1 MKRALLLIGVL
12 AAALPVGA
20 LAQQDP
26 GIYDMFYGEADS
38 ARFNAKPSE
47 DLSKYLIKEMEH
59 WQTRGIQLTSDD
71 LKSAINGN
79 LWNGDGTGLC
89 QNKVDMSGK
98 AFDFVAGG
106 TDGESSC
113 IVLQQNILG
122 LLRFEQSIDQ
132 LGSDLIS
139 IANGAELAVA
149 DEPHRPVDM
158 ARVAMTLRRVWMG
171 TGAAVIPWN
180 GDADSEIGELEN
192 HLKSAESKEKIVMR
206 FRHGYFR
213 DQREQDSRF
222 DGIGDEVKEDLR
234 KIAEKLQIS
243 GDPLIVGMFS
253 VPKLKVPNIGLWARK
268 DDIGL
273 MWVYPSKVTRFTY
286 EPAKTEYPKLVQNGQ
301 YLAYPFAYEGSNPP
315 SGAGITSPVCSRMM
329 GRQGYLC
336 RTLPP
341 LSENCSRTGDD
352 SAISL
357 TKCSEGEEQTVSGPL
372 VCPGFDKLFKD
383 TGVPLADPNNPGRLN
398 PALQPA
404 DTQVLCNPETRT
416 LYQDDIT
423 SHACY
428 IGHCLVQSMTK
439 GNTLIPNRNTV
450 VLNEA
455 TSPYLACQRIDPQV
469 GIYTEVAKEG
479 PYPLPE
485 YLGQFL
491 VQDFDRQYCASN
503 GNAPES
509 LPSLCRFLDNQTAA
523 LPDYVPLFQAMATSG
538 EQSRT
543 DLRRIAVNEIASA
556 IGQRVAVDQSIEVQ
570 QKIFA
575 RLAHFVQQVAD
586 LVLELDRAPVTQ
598 TACPWTGPFET
609 VTPF

>member
-1 MKRALLLIGVL
+1 MKRTLFLIGALAMVL
-12 AAALPVGA
+12 PSVAF
-20 LAQQDP
+20 AQQDP
-26 GIYDMFYGEADS
+26 GIYDMFYDEAET
-38 ARFNAKPSE
+38 ARADAKPSE
-47 DLSKYLIKEMEH
+47 PLGKYIIKEMEH
-59 WQTRGIQLTSDD
+59 WQTRGIVLTEED
-71 LKSAINGN
+71 LKHAINN
-79 LWNGDGTGLC
+79 ADKLC
-89 QNKVDMSGK
+89 QDKVDMEGK
-98 AFDFVAGG
+98 KIEFDRAG
-106 TDGESSC
+106 TDNAGSC
-113 IVLQQNILG
+113 WLLQQNILG
-122 LLRFEQSIDQ
+122 LMQYEQSVDQ
-132 LGSDLIS
+132 LSSDLVS

-149 DEPHRPVDM
+149 DEPHRPIDM

-180 GDADSEIGELEN
+180 GDADSELGELEN
-192 HLKSAESKEKIVMR
+192 HLKDADDKEKIVIR

-213 DQREQDSRF
+213 DQREQDPRF
-222 DGIGDEVKEDLR
+222 QDIGTEVKDDLK
-234 KIAEKLQIS
+234 KIADKLKIS
-243 GDPLIVGMFS
+243 GDPTVVGTFS
-253 VPKLKVPNIGLWARK
+253 VPKLKVPNIGLWIRK

-273 MWVYPSKVTRFTY
+273 MWVYPSKSVRFKY
-286 EPAKTEYPKLVQNGQ
+286 EPAKTEYPKPFENGQ
-301 YLAYPFAYEGSNPP
+301 YLAYPFAYEGSAPP
-315 SGAGITSPVCSRMM
+315 SGAGITSPVCSRTM

-336 RTLPP
+336 RALPP
-341 LSENCSRTGDD
+341 LSENCARTGDE

-357 TKCSEGEEQTVSGPL
+357 TKCSEGTSQTVSGPL

-383 TGVPLADPNNPGRLN
+383 TGIPLADPNNPGRLN

-404 DTQVLCNPETRT
+404 DTAALCTPETRT

-428 IGHCLVQSMTK
+428 IGHCLTQSMTE

-469 GIYTEVAKEG
+469 GMYTEVAKEG

-491 VQDFDRQYCASN
+491 VRDFDKQYCASN

-523 LPDYVPLFQAMATSG
+523 LPDYIFLFQAMATSG
-538 EQSRT
+538 EQGRT